1 MYKLNDMVD
10 HEKIEEGCCYIL
22 QGSDDII
29 VLKDLEELVLNM
41 LINDGIES
49 TIKKLKETYLGDND
63 IISYDVE
70 NFLEFLTE
78 KEILVEQSKFNTI

>member
-41 LINDGIES
+41 LINDGIEN
-49 TIKKLKETYLGDND
+49 TIKKLSERAFTD
-63 IISYDVE
+63 IMVNVRLFFTAICA
-70 NFLEFLTE
+70 TE
-78 KEILVEQSKFNTI
+78 LKNSL

>member
-22 QGSDDII
+22 QGSD
-29 VLKDLEELVLNM
+29 
-41 LINDGIES
+41 
-49 TIKKLKETYLGDND
+49 D